1 MVKSVV
7 SFHHSIL
14 VFVVSTERN
23 YGKTSWFSSSK
34 LRLHVSFFSPRKL
47 VEPGNNNPK
56 IEKFG
61 LFVAIPARNQNNI
74 LVMQDS

>member
-7 SFHHSIL
+7 SFHHFIL
-14 VFVVSTERN
+14 VFIVSTERN
-23 YGKTSWFSSSK
+23 YRKISWHSSSK
-34 LRLHVSFFSPRKL
+34 LRRKQ
-47 VEPGNNNPK
+47 VKPGNNNPK

-61 LFVAIPARNQNNI
+61 LLVAIPARIQNNI